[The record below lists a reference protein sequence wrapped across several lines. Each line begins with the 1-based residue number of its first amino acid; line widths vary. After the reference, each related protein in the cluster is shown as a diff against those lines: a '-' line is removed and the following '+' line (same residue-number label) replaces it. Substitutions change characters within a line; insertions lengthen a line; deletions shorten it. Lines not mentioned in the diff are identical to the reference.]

1 MKTMDRRAFLQA
13 AAGLGMLSLAGCS
26 SSGNDQPAG
35 DEGES
40 FEYTLVKEGTLIVAS
55 DLDFEPLDFVK
66 DGKPQGLDVDLSNE
80 IAKRLGLTCE
90 YLEPQVFETII
101 PTIKEGGVADIGNSA
116 FTITDERKQDVDFT
130 DPYLES
136 GLAIA
141 VKTSLGIV
149 GGEDAIINMLNAPD
163 MIIAVRPGTTGE
175 DWVVNNIPE
184 ATIAQVEAVADC
196 MAGVSS
202 GQYHAFC
209 ADLPV
214 VAGQCSSA
222 FTDCSVCLEIPTGDE
237 YGIVVS
243 KDNPGLTAAINAALA
258 GIIEDGTMASLKSKW
273 LGV

>member
-1 MKTMDRRAFLQA
+1 MKNMDRRTFLNA
-13 AAGLGMLSLAGCS
+13 AATLGMFSLAGCS
-26 SSGNDQPAG
+26 SSGGGQPAE
-35 DEGES
+35 DAQS
-40 FEYTLVKEGTLIVAS
+40 FEYTLVKEGTLTVAS
-55 DLDFEPLDFVK
+55 DLDFAPLDFVK
-66 DGKPQGLDVDLSNE
+66 DGKPQGFDVDLSNE

-149 GGEDAIINMLNAPD
+149 GGEDAIISMLNAPD

-175 DWVVNNIPE
+175 DWVRENIPN
-184 ATIAQVEAVADC
+184 ATVEEVEAVADS

-214 VAGQCSSA
+214 VAGQCSTD
-222 FTDCSVCLEIPTGDE
+222 FTDCSVCLEIPTGEE

-243 KDNPGLTAAINAALA
+243 KDNPGLTEAINAALA
-258 GIIEDGTMASLKSKW
+258 NIIDDGTMDALKSKW

>member
-1 MKTMDRRAFLQA
+1 MKNMDRRTFLNA
-13 AAGLGMLSLAGCS
+13 AATLGMFSLAGCS
-26 SSGNDQPAG
+26 SSGGGQPAE
-35 DEGES
+35 DAQS
-40 FEYTLVKEGTLIVAS
+40 FEYTLVKEGTLTVAS
-55 DLDFEPLDFVK
+55 DLDFAPLDFVEN
-66 DGKPQGLDVDLSNE
+66 GKPQGLDVDLSNE

-149 GGEDAIINMLNAPD
+149 GGEDAIINMLDAPD

-175 DWVVNNIPE
+175 DWVRENIPN
-184 ATIAQVEAVADC
+184 ATVEEVEAVADS

-243 KDNPGLTAAINAALA
+243 KDNPGLTEAINAALA
-258 GIIEDGTMASLKSKW
+258 NIIDDGTMDALKAKW